1 MSLKIIYDNSD
12 EFLNRAG
19 TLDFEDYIG
28 FELRPDWG
36 DALFLAESLPSLK
49 EFVARN
55 PGYHIVSCSP
65 WLMVN
70 RLVEGMRL
78 YRLAW
83 GGDPD
88 PDLIFVRTRDYWE
101 RVTLRATNGRSSA
114 ERR

>member
-1 MSLKIIYDNSD
+1 MALKVVYDNCD

-28 FELRPDWG
+28 FELQPDWG
-36 DALFLAESLPSLK
+36 DALFQEKSLPRLR
-49 EFVARN
+49 EFVACN
-55 PGYHIVSCSP
+55 QGYHIVSCG
-65 WLMVN
+65 LGIMIN

-88 PDLIFVRTRDYWE
+88 PELIFVQTRDHWE
-101 RVTLRATNGRSSA
+101 RVERRVTRGRSAA